1 MTTPV
6 LIQVSVMNDDTM
18 IKLIPPSI
26 DRMIAKEVAVVM
38 KMIPHVVVVVVTV
51 MIVTATV
58 TVTTAGTASA
68 TTVAVTGAVAM
79 AATAAMTVTAVMT
92 GTAVTTGIVAA
103 DAGTIGAG
111 MMTGVGMMT
120 GGAVAKIGGGRM
132 TGSGAAVGR
141 MTAGRSERS
150 PARDRERS
158 LQKSPGRRA
167 QRRVMMKMSPKG
179 SVLQVK
185 MNIGA
190 KMRKRWIRTP
200 GAQLLYF

>member
-1 MTTPV
+1 
-6 LIQVSVMNDDTM
+6 
-18 IKLIPPSI
+18 
-26 DRMIAKEVAVVM
+26 
-38 KMIPHVVVVVVTV
+38 
-51 MIVTATV
+51 VTA
-58 TVTTAGTASA
+58 A
-68 TTVAVTGAVAM
+68 
-79 AATAAMTVTAVMT
+79 MT

-120 GGAVAKIGGGRM
+120 GGAVAKIGDGRM

-158 LQKSPGRRA
+158 LVRSLQKSPGRRA

-179 SVLQVK
+179 SVLPVK
-185 MNIGA
+185 MNA
-190 KMRKRWIRTP
+190 KMRKRWTRRTKTAMRRIRKISSVKMTMMKKGRMKEDRRDARRKMMMTIESLP
-200 GAQLLYF
+200 KGVQN